1 MNEWEEEESIPTH
14 ATIISTA
21 IDILGVTGALL
32 VAGVFFFCYDRIRVA
47 PLASRRKSLRSI
59 NELPN
64 LTGLPSPGDDD
75 GRQ

>member
-32 VAGVFFFCYDRIRVA
+32 VAGVFFFFVMTA
-47 PLASRRKSLRSI
+47 F
-59 NELPN
+59 
-64 LTGLPSPGDDD
+64 G
-75 GRQ
+75 

>member
-32 VAGVFFFCYDRIRVA
+32 VAGVLFF
-47 PLASRRKSLRSI
+47 LL
-59 NELPN
+59 
-64 LTGLPSPGDDD
+64 
-75 GRQ
+75 